1 MSENNITNEVTE
13 AAKNAEENVT
23 KAVEETVEA
32 PAQES
37 TPAEASA
44 PEPEATKEEA
54 KEEPKAAAKGGKKH
68 IIVDPITRIE
78 GHLRIEAII
87 DENNKIVDAYSSSTM
102 FRGIETIL
110 KGRDPR
116 DCGLMAMRICGVC
129 TGTHYQRSIEAV
141 EDAFN
146 ITIPK
151 NARLVRN
158 LIQGALY
165 VHDHLVHFYHLHAL
179 DFVDVLSATK
189 ADPKKTAEEAIKW
202 AKIAGHKPYIS
213 AEADFKAVQDRVI
226 KFAKEGRLG
235 IFGNGYWGN
244 KHYKLTPEQNLLG
257 VTHYLKAL
265 DIQRE
270 MAKMQ
275 AIFGGK
281 NPHPQSIVVG
291 GVTCVQDIQN
301 PARIALFKQLLKEST
316 DFVKGAY
323 LPDVYMAGT
332 MYAEE
337 ATDKD
342 ATYKGVGGTGGGL
355 LSYMSYGD
363 FKLDD
368 TGFYNAAQLFPS
380 GLVFD
385 GDITKAYELDESKI
399 TEDVTHSWYEGD
411 KPLHPYDGET
421 VPKYTGLEKKED
433 GYAYLKTDEKYS
445 WIKSPRYDGKPVEV
459 GPLARMVV
467 GYVKGDARI
476 KKYVDNFLKRS
487 KLPITV
493 LFSTVGRTA
502 ARAIETELMADVM
515 MEWVDEL
522 AKNVASGD
530 LSTWTEFDFDEV
542 SVDCKGRGLA
552 EAPRGALGHW
562 VKVKDGIVTNY
573 QAVVPSTWN
582 AGPRDAEGKLGAYE
596 ASLIGTKVANPEEP
610 LEIIRTIHSFD
621 PCIACAVHVIDTK
634 GKELAVYK
642 VDPTCTF

>member
-1 MSENNITNEVTE
+1 MSENNTTQEVNSTIKATE
-13 AAKNAEENVT
+13 
-23 KAVEETVEA
+23 
-32 PAQES
+32 
-37 TPAEASA
+37 EASKK
-44 PEPEATKEEA
+44 EATST
-54 KEEPKAAAKGGKKH
+54 GGKKH

-78 GHLRIEAII
+78 GHLRVEAII

-116 DCGLMAMRICGVC
+116 DAGLLAMRICGVC

-179 DFVDVLSATK
+179 DFVDIISATK
-189 ADPKKTAEEAIKW
+189 ADPAKTAQEAIKW
-202 AKIAGHKPYIS
+202 ADVAGHKPYIS
-213 AEADFKAVQDRVI
+213 AEADFKAVQDRVV
-226 KFAKEGRLG
+226 KFAKQGRLG

-244 KHYKLTPEQNLLG
+244 KHYKLTPEQNLIG
-257 VTHYLKAL
+257 VAHYLKAL
-265 DIQRE
+265 DIQRDL
-270 MAKMQ
+270 AKMQ

-301 PARIALFKQLLKEST
+301 PARIALFKQLLQDGNE
-316 DFVKGAY
+316 FIKGAY

-332 MYAEE
+332 MYKEE

-342 ATYKGVGGTGGGL
+342 ATYKGVGGTGGGI

-368 TGFYNAAQLFPS
+368 TGFYKAAQLFPS
-380 GLVFD
+380 GVVLD
-385 GDITKAYELDESKI
+385 GDITKVYEVDTDKI
-399 TEDVTHSWYEGD
+399 TEDVTHAWYKGTGAPE
-411 KPLHPYDGET
+411 HPYVGTTIPE
-421 VPKYTGLEKKED
+421 YTGLKKKDD
-433 GYAYLKTDEKYS
+433 GYSYLKTDEKYS
-445 WIKSPRYDGKPVEV
+445 WIKSPRYDGKAVEV

-467 GYVKGDARI
+467 GYVKGDERI
-476 KKYVDNFLKRS
+476 KKYVGNFLKRAD
-487 KLPITV
+487 LPVTV

-502 ARAIETELMADVM
+502 ARAIETELMGDIMV
-515 MEWVDEL
+515 EWVDEL
-522 AKNVASGD
+522 AKNAASGD

-542 SVDCKGRGLA
+542 AADCKGAGLA

-562 VKVKDGIVTNY
+562 VNVKDGKITNY
-573 QAVVPSTWN
+573 QAIVPSTWN
-582 AGPRDAEGKLGAYE
+582 AGPRDKDGKLGAYE
-596 ASLIGTKVANPEEP
+596 AALIGTKVANPEEP

-621 PCIACAVHVIDTK
+621 PCIACAVHVMDTK

-642 VDPTCTF
+642 VDPNCAL

>member
-1 MSENNITNEVTE
+1 M
-13 AAKNAEENVT
+13 
-23 KAVEETVEA
+23 
-32 PAQES
+32 
-37 TPAEASA
+37 
-44 PEPEATKEEA
+44 
-54 KEEPKAAAKGGKKH
+54 GKKH

-78 GHLRIEAII
+78 GHLRVEAVI
-87 DENNKIVDAYSSSTM
+87 DENNKIVDAYASSTM
-102 FRGIETIL
+102 FRGMETIM
-110 KGRDPR
+110 KDRDPR

-179 DFVDVLSATK
+179 DFVDVVAATK
-189 ADPKKTAEEAIKW
+189 ADPETTAAEAVKW
-202 AKIAGHKPYIS
+202 AEAAGHKPYIS
-213 AEADFKAVQDRVI
+213 AAADFKAIQDRIV
-226 KFAKEGRLG
+226 KFVKEGRLG

-244 KHYKLTPEQNLLG
+244 PHYKLTPEQNLIG
-257 VTHYLKAL
+257 VAHYLKAL
-265 DIQRE
+265 DIQRDL
-270 MAKMQ
+270 AKMQ

-291 GVTCVQDIQN
+291 GVTCVQDIKN
-301 PARIALFKQLLKEST
+301 PARIALFKTLLKEGRE
-316 DFVKGAY
+316 FVKGAY

-332 MYAEE
+332 MYKEE

-355 LSYMSYGD
+355 LSYMAYGD

-368 TGFYNAAQLFPS
+368 TGFYKAAQLFPS
-380 GLVFD
+380 GLVLD
-385 GDITKAYELDESKI
+385 GDISKALELDPDKI
-399 TEDVTHSWYEGD
+399 TEDVTHSWYKGTG
-411 KPLHPYDGET
+411 KPEHPYVGTTIPE
-421 VPKYTGLEKKED
+421 YTGLKEGED
-433 GYAYLKTDEKYS
+433 GYKYLKTDEKYS

-467 GYVKGDARI
+467 GYVKGDERI
-476 KKYVDNFLKRS
+476 KKYVGNFLKRS
-487 KLPITV
+487 GLPIEV

-515 MEWVDEL
+515 MDWVDEL

-530 LSTWTEFDFDEV
+530 DSTWTEFDFDVVAKE
-542 SVDCKGRGLA
+542 CKGAGMA

-562 VKVKDGIVTNY
+562 VNIKDGKVTNY
-573 QAVVPSTWN
+573 QAIVPSTWN
-582 AGPRDAEGKLGAYE
+582 AGPRDANNQLGAYE
-596 ASLIGTKVANPEEP
+596 ASLIGTKVADPEQP

-621 PCIACAVHVIDTK
+621 PCIACAVHVVDTK

-642 VDPTCTF
+642 VDPTCAF

>member
-1 MSENNITNEVTE
+1 MMSENNT
-13 AAKNAEENVT
+13 T
-23 KAVEETVEA
+23 KPSVEEGKKD
-32 PAQES
+32 
-37 TPAEASA
+37 
-44 PEPEATKEEA
+44 ATTSS
-54 KEEPKAAAKGGKKH
+54 KGGKKH

-116 DCGLMAMRICGVC
+116 DAGLLAMRICGVC

-141 EDAFN
+141 EDAFG

-189 ADPKKTAEEAIKW
+189 ADPAKAAEEAVKW
-202 AKIAGHKPYIS
+202 ADVAGHKPYIS
-213 AEADFKAVQDRVI
+213 ATADFKAVQDRVI

-244 KHYKLTPEQNLLG
+244 EHYHLTPEQNL
-257 VTHYLKAL
+257 VAVSHYLKAL

-301 PARIALFKQLLKEST
+301 PARIALFKQLLKESM

-323 LPDVYMAGT
+323 LPDIYMAGT
-332 MYAEE
+332 MYKDE

-342 ATYKGVGGTGGGL
+342 ATYKGAGGTGGGL
-355 LSYMSYGD
+355 LSYMAYGD
-363 FKLDD
+363 FALDD
-368 TGFYNAAQLFPS
+368 TGYYKAAKLFPS

-385 GDITKAYELDESKI
+385 GDITKAYELDPEKI
-399 TEDVTHSWYEGD
+399 TEDVTHSWYKGD
-411 KPLHPYDGET
+411 EALHPYVGKTE
-421 VPKYTGLEKKED
+421 PNYTGLEKKDD
-433 GYAYLKTDEKYS
+433 GYSYLKTKEKYS
-445 WIKSPRYDGKPVEV
+445 WIKSPRYDGKAVEV

-467 GYVKGDARI
+467 GYVKGDERI
-476 KKYVDNFLKRS
+476 KKYVGNFLKRS
-487 KLPITV
+487 GLPIEV

-502 ARAIETELMADVM
+502 ARAIETELMGDVM

-522 AKNVASGD
+522 AKNAASGD

-542 SVDCKGRGLA
+542 AADTKGVGLA

-562 VKVKDGIVTNY
+562 VNIKDGKITNY

-582 AGPRDAEGKLGAYE
+582 AGPRDKSGKLGAYE

-610 LEIIRTIHSFD
+610 LEIVRTIHSFD
-621 PCIACAVHVIDTK
+621 PCIACAVHVVDTK
-634 GKELAVYK
+634 GKELAVYR
-642 VDPTCTF
+642 VDPNCAF

>member
-1 MSENNITNEVTE
+1 MSENNTTQQVTE
-13 AAKNAEENVT
+13 EKKVSP
-23 KAVEETVEA
+23 EETVTAEA
-32 PAQES
+32 NEAKTEKAQKPSEKS
-37 TPAEASA
+37 AEKPAE
-44 PEPEATKEEA
+44 K
-54 KEEPKAAAKGGKKH
+54 KGKKH

-141 EDAFN
+141 EDAFK

-189 ADPKKTAEEAIKW
+189 ADPEKAAEEAVKW
-202 AKIAGHKPYIS
+202 AKVAGHKPYIS
-213 AEADFKAVQDRVI
+213 AAADFKAVQDRVV
-226 KFAKEGRLG
+226 KFAKQGRLG

-244 KHYKLTPEQNLLG
+244 KHYKLTPEQNLIG
-257 VTHYLKAL
+257 VAHYLKAL
-265 DIQRE
+265 DIQRDL
-270 MAKMQ
+270 AKMQ

-301 PARIALFKQLLKEST
+301 PARIALFKQLLKDGME
-316 DFVKGAY
+316 FIKGAY

-332 MYAEE
+332 AYADE
-337 ATDKD
+337 ATDKE

-363 FKLDD
+363 FRLDD
-368 TGFYNAAQLFPS
+368 TGFYNAKTLFPS

-385 GDITKAYELDESKI
+385 GDITKAYDLDPSKI

-421 VPKYTGLEKKED
+421 IPHYTGLEKKED

-467 GYVKGDARI
+467 GYVRGDARI

-487 KLPITV
+487 GLPITV
-493 LFSTVGRTA
+493 LFSTIGRTA
-502 ARAIETELMADVM
+502 ARAIETELMGDVM

-542 SVDCKGRGLA
+542 AADTKGMGLA
-552 EAPRGALGHW
+552 EAPRGSLGHW
-562 VKVKDGIVTNY
+562 VRIKDGKVTNY

-582 AGPRDAEGKLGAYE
+582 AGPRDAKGQMGAYE

-621 PCIACAVHVIDTK
+621 PCIACAVHVLDTK

-642 VDPTCTF
+642 VDPNCAF